1 MAQVTLTVNGRNYDV
16 TCDDGQE
23 SQLQDLAAELD
34 GRVQQLVRSVG
45 QPGEA
50 RLLLLAGLL
59 MVDEMRGL
67 RANGSGEA
75 AAAGSM
81 SSPAEGAGEDETQ
94 AELLGAVA
102 DHIETLVARHRD
114 V

>member
-23 SQLQDLAAELD
+23 DQLRDLAAELD
-34 GRVQQLVRSVG
+34 SRVQQLVRSVG

-50 RLLLLAGLL
+50 RLLLLTGLL

-67 RANGSGEA
+67 RANGSDEA
-75 AAAGSM
+75 APAASM
-81 SSPAEGAGEDETQ
+81 DSVSEGAGTDESQ

-102 DHIETLVARHRD
+102 DHIETLVARHREL
-114 V
+114 